1 MPKKPYQASID
12 QVKITRDGEY
22 AAIDYA
28 DPDVGG
34 MHLKVGSGIVDMSDQ
49 DILSLH
55 NDVVAAMQASADEW
69 EDVVVEI
76 PVGKQQVLFHPL
88 SDQWS
93 PRGDVLRCL
102 IDDTEKGQVTITIDE
117 HEMTLTEFGR
127 LLLTHAGWGMRI
139 AFVPDDRT
147 HINPEV
153 EVREPDDDHG

>member
-1 MPKKPYQASID
+1 MRKNPYQASID

-34 MHLKVGSGIVDMSDQ
+34 MHLKVGPGIVDMSDQ

-76 PVGKQQVLFHPL
+76 PVGKQQILFHP
-88 SDQWS
+88 
-93 PRGDVLRCL
+93 
-102 IDDTEKGQVTITIDE
+102 IN
-117 HEMTLTEFGR
+117 GR
-127 LLLTHAGWGMRI
+127 RAAMYG
-139 AFVPDDRT
+139 AA
-147 HINPEV
+147 
-153 EVREPDDDHG
+153 